1 MDEDRVLVSRFRQ
14 GDHAAFD
21 LLFRRHKD
29 GVYGLVQRTV
39 GADAADDVVQEVFI
53 QIYKSLRRFRGE
65 ASFRTWA
72 YRVTLNVCRDFV
84 RRRVRHQARTSTDNP
99 DALACAADPS
109 VSAGDLTV
117 LWTRDELEQALRGL
131 PDSERTAVELHYVQ
145 RLSYR
150 ETAAVLGC
158 PDGTIKARIHSAM
171 AKLRLK
177 LHHLAEEVDGS

>member
-14 GDHAAFD
+14 GDPAAFD
-21 LLFRRHKD
+21 SLFRRHKD
-29 GVYGLVQRTV
+29 GVYSLVYRTV

-72 YRVTLNVCRDFV
+72 YRVTLNACRDFV
-84 RRRVRHQARTSTDNP
+84 RRRVRQQAHTSTDDP
-99 DALACAADPS
+99 DDLACVPDPS
-109 VSAGDLTV
+109 ASAGDLTV

-131 PDSERTAVELHYVQ
+131 PDSERTAVELHYIQ

-150 ETAAVLGC
+150 EMAAVLDC

-171 AKLRLK
+171 ARLRRKLC
-177 LHHLAEEVDGS
+177 HLAEEVSGS